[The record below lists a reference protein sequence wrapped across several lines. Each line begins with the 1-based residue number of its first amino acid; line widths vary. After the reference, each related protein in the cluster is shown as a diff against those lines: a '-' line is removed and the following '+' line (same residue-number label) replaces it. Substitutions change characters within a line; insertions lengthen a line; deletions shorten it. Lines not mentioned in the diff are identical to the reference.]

1 MKITGVEQHYIL
13 QSRWPAIKAKID
25 KINARLLAEHAPEL
39 NIQVSE
45 PEFRKSGSNKVGGIM
60 SVVRVDI
67 SRVVDAPIGKI
78 ELLAETKVD
87 LKMLKNPISSPIEL
101 LARTTVDADSELM
114 LHTTY
119 TTLSNEEEELITG
132 SRKDPC
138 FCDHCQTDRP
148 RIYIY
153 TVRTDEGI
161 KRVGSGCL
169 ETFSGFKMQNWQK
182 AYASVNKLL
191 DDAQVISF
199 SEAPLH
205 VVVPVDLLLC
215 EAIETIQARGYS
227 SGYSGEIST
236 GMEAFEELRLKLI
249 ESDTLDIPYP
259 EATRA
264 KAKLVKDFIIDSEL
278 SPATRAN
285 DYYRNLRLLLNF
297 GYATVRQAGLL
308 TSGVISQEKEAERL
322 KEIAKKSV
330 LGNEQ
335 FGAEGDKVLLKNL
348 RVDDVYPKETQYGWV
363 TKITMYDEENRMF
376 FWQASGQKDIK
387 KGEIVN
393 LAGTLKEPER
403 YYSNKYE
410 KDMVKNVLTRC
421 TFHTLEEIEELAKKP
436 APKAKA
442 KRAKSTSQQS
452 HSPAPF

>member
-25 KINARLLAEHAPEL
+25 KINARLKAEHAPEL

-45 PEFRKSGSNKVGGIM
+45 PEFRKSGADKIGGLM

-67 SRVVDAPIGKI
+67 SRVVDAPIGKV

-87 LKMLKNPISSPIEL
+87 LKLLKNPIKNPIEL

-119 TTLSNEEEELITG
+119 TTLSSEEEELITG

-191 DDAQVISF
+191 DDAQEISF
-199 SEAPLH
+199 SDAPLH

-215 EAIETIQARGYS
+215 EAIETIQARGYR
-227 SGYSGEIST
+227 SGYAGEIST
-236 GMEAFEELRLKLI
+236 GVEAFEELRLKLI
-249 ESDTLDIPYP
+249 ASETLDIPYP

-264 KAKLVKDFIIDSEL
+264 KAKEVKDFIIDSEL
-278 SPATRAN
+278 NPAKRAN
-285 DYYRNLRLLLNF
+285 DYYRNLRLLLSF

-308 TSGVISQEKEAERL
+308 TSGVISQEKEAAQELER
-322 KEIAKKSV
+322 KKHAGV
-330 LGNEQ
+330 ANE
-335 FGAEGDKVLLKNL
+335 FYGKAGDKVLLKNL
-348 RVDDVYPKETQYGWV
+348 VVDDVYPSFGKFGPK
-363 TKITMYDEENRMF
+363 TKVTMYDEQKRMF
-376 FWQASGQKDIK
+376 VWEASGHKDIE
-387 KGEIVN
+387 KGSIVN
-393 LAGTLKEPER
+393 VAGILKEPETF
-403 YYSNKYE
+403 YSGKLAKE
-410 KDMVKNVLTRC
+410 MCKNVIKNC
-421 TFHTLEEIEELAKKP
+421 TFHTLEEIEELANKP
-436 APKAKA
+436 APKARVKRTKA
-442 KRAKSTSQQS
+442 APELSE
-452 HSPAPF
+452 SPAPF